1 MIVPQKFEKVSLRE
15 ETLIKEEILVS
26 GRKIPL
32 CDIRKEML
40 LKHKV
45 FMKLYCDTKLS
56 QLSRAELVDE
66 LKKIHELED
75 HELHESDEHMRE
87 KLKKYQRTR
96 NLIFWHDGSSL
107 SSHSHILITV
117 ACLYDTAVFYT
128 DEEYYEMSGIKC
140 NVQASAEKPFL
151 HILARSSNDQQLLY
165 TDERLQDILQI

>member
-1 MIVPQKFEKVSLRE
+1 M
-15 ETLIKEEILVS
+15 S

-87 KLKKYQRTR
+87 KLKQYQRTR

-107 SSHSHILITV
+107 SSHSHILIMV
-117 ACLYDTAVFYT
+117 ACLYDTAVLYT
-128 DEEYYEMSGIKC
+128 DEEYCKMSGIKC
-140 NVQASAEKPFL
+140 RHLLKNHFYIFWQVHHLMTSN
-151 HILARSSNDQQLLY
+151 SSTQMKGY
-165 TDERLQDILQI
+165 KTSYKYSKV